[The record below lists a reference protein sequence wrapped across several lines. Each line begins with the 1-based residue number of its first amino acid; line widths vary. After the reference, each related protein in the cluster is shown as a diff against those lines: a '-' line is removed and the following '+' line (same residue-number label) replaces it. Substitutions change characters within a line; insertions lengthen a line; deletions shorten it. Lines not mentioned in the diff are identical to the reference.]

1 MTDFLTMHPWCHCA
15 RLARS
20 WALIALLLCASALAA
35 APTAL
40 SPDARVAVF
49 SSQTEEWVQT
59 PFAQVTPGAEFTYD
73 GRLYKSDDSGRAAIV
88 PGIDAGNLV
97 RADRPYDNSS
107 YRGPAKT
114 DAVQVLD
121 ADLRVTK
128 HAVLGTVPSRTRL
141 CFQGRVYYL
150 EASRNLAYRG
160 IINATKIRQ
169 HKPEGYILQKTL
181 VRSQPI
187 EVTQSALRHVT
198 DRHTAGGAANA
209 GKSVFS
215 GEWRSLVNDAIYYIP
230 VESGSNMQRV
240 IDAGR
245 PIGIYRATGKP
256 INTYTVIT
264 TPSGKLVTAFPG
276 LP

>member
-1 MTDFLTMHPWCHCA
+1 MTGSYKQQALRCA
-15 RLARS
+15 KM
-20 WALIALLLCASALAA
+20 LIALLLCASALAA
-35 APTAL
+35 APADL
-40 SPDARVAVF
+40 SPDTKVAVF

-59 PFAQVTPGAEFTYD
+59 PFAQVKPGAEFTYD
-73 GRLYKSDDSGRAAIV
+73 GHLYTLNDSGKAAIV
-88 PGIDAGNLV
+88 PDIDSGKLA

-107 YRGPAKT
+107 YRGPGKT

-121 ADLRVTK
+121 TDLRVTR
-128 HAVLGTVPSRTRL
+128 HAVLGTVESRTRL

-150 EASRNLAYRG
+150 EVSRNLAFRG
-160 IINATKIRQ
+160 IVTATKS
-169 HKPEGYILQKTL
+169 KPEGYILRKTL

-187 EVTQSALRHVT
+187 EITPSAVRHIM
-198 DRHTAGGAANA
+198 DRHTSGGASSA

-215 GEWRSLVNDAIYYIP
+215 GEWRSLVNDAIFYVP
-230 VESGSNMQRV
+230 VESGGNMQRV
-240 IDAGR
+240 IDAGH

-256 INTYTVIT
+256 TNTYTVIT